1 MEVVLEHQQN
11 AAQAAAAST
20 PEPSGSESNDLPLIH
35 AAKAGNQE
43 AFRQLYLRHVQASYW
58 LAHSIVR
65 NAADAEDI
73 VQDTFITCYK
83 KLNSIEI
90 AGESLLPWL
99 LVTTKYTAL
108 NRYRSNQRRREY
120 ANTDQLEHIPDAAE
134 LGEDLE
140 YQEALAAISYEVEQL
155 SELDQRIYHSC
166 IVQEKS
172 YAEAAAEHGVSTGS
186 VRNRLMRIRNKIR
199 AGLSDAP
206 GKQV

>member
-1 MEVVLEHQQN
+1 MEVVLEHQQH
-11 AAQAAAAST
+11 AAQPT
-20 PEPSGSESNDLPLIH
+20 PQSPQNTGTESNDLPLID

-83 KLNSIEI
+83 KLNSIELV
-90 AGESLLPWL
+90 GESLLPWL

-120 ANTDQLEHIPDAAE
+120 ANTEQLESIPDATE

-140 YQEALAAISYEVEQL
+140 YQEALAAIAYEVEHL

-172 YAEAAAEHGVSTGS
+172 YAEAAIEHGVSTGS

-199 AGLSDAP
+199 AGLNSTH
-206 GKQV
+206 GEEV